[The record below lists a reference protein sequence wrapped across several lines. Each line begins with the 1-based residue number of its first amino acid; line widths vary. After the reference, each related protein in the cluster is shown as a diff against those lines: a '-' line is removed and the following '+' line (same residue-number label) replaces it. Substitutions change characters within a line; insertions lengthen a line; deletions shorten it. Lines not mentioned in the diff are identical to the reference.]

1 MFVRAIMKYLLS
13 LWRGAGKYRKKNIMT
28 KLLLQT
34 LATFAGGALLL
45 GLLLFLPAGTFN
57 YWQAWVLIVVFM
69 ITISVFGVY
78 FSIKDPALIERR
90 KQAGPAAEQSTLQK
104 IVATIAFTGLF
115 ALFVLSALDHRF
127 GWSQVP
133 PLVSWIGDALLVLS
147 FIMFYFV
154 FRVNSYGASNIR
166 VEQNQKVISTGP
178 YALVR
183 HPMYDGALVM
193 VVGIALA
200 LGSWWALALLI
211 ITIPVLVIRIL
222 DEEKVLVKDLPG
234 YTEYEQ
240 KVRYRL
246 VPYLW

>member
-1 MFVRAIMKYLLS
+1 MKNLRVKGLS
-13 LWRGAGKYRKKNIMT
+13 SVIFLVVG
-28 KLLLQT
+28 
-34 LATFAGGALLL
+34 L
-45 GLLLFLPAGTFN
+45 GVLIFLPAWTFN
-57 YWQAWVLIVVFM
+57 YWQAWVFIVVFM

-78 FSIKDPALIERR
+78 FSIKDPALMERR

-115 ALFVLSALDHRF
+115 AVLVLPALDHRF
-127 GWSQVP
+127 GWSSVP

-154 FRVNSYGASNIR
+154 FRANSYGASNIR
-166 VEQNQKVISTGP
+166 VEQNQQVISTGP

-193 VVGIALA
+193 VVGISLA
-200 LGSWWALALLI
+200 LGSWWALALLL

-222 DEEKVLVKDLPG
+222 DEEKVLAKDLPG

-246 VPYLW
+246 MPYLW

>member
-1 MFVRAIMKYLLS
+1 
-13 LWRGAGKYRKKNIMT
+13 MT

-34 LATFAGGALLL
+34 LAAFVVGSLLL

-57 YWQAWVLIVVFM
+57 YWQAWVFLVIFL
-69 ITISVFGVY
+69 ITINVFGVY
-78 FSIKDPALIERR
+78 FSMKDPALMERR

-104 IVATIAFTGLF
+104 IVATLALTGLV
-115 ALFVLSALDHRF
+115 ALFVLSALDRRL

-133 PLVSWIGDALLVLS
+133 PLVSWIGNALLVLS
-147 FIMFYFV
+147 FIIFTLV

-166 VEQNQKVISTGP
+166 VEQDQQVISTGP

-183 HPMYDGALVM
+183 HPMYDGALLM
-193 VVGIALA
+193 VISIPLA
-200 LGSWWALALLI
+200 LGSWWALALLVL
-211 ITIPVLVIRIL
+211 TIPVLIIRIL
-222 DEEKVLVKDLPG
+222 DEEKTLAKDLPG

-240 KVRYRL
+240 QVRYRL

>member
-1 MFVRAIMKYLLS
+1 
-13 LWRGAGKYRKKNIMT
+13 MT
-28 KLLLQT
+28 RLLLQT
-34 LATFAGGALLL
+34 LATLVGGSLFL

-57 YWQAWVLIVVFM
+57 YWQAWVFIVVFM
-69 ITISVFGVY
+69 VTMSVFGIY
-78 FSIKDPALIERR
+78 FSITDPALVERR
-90 KQAGPAAEQSTLQK
+90 KQAGPTAEQSMLQK
-104 IVATIAFTGLF
+104 IVITILFIGLS
-115 ALFVLSALDHRF
+115 ALPVLSALDRRF
-127 GWSQVP
+127 GWSEMP
-133 PLVSWIGDALLVLS
+133 PLVSWIGNALLVLS
-147 FIMFYFV
+147 FIMFTFV
-154 FRVNSYGASNIR
+154 FNVNSYGASTIR
-166 VEQNQKVISTGP
+166 VEQDQKVISTGP

-200 LGSWWALALLI
+200 LGSWWALALLA

-222 DEEKVLVKDLPG
+222 DEEKVLAKDLPG

>member
-1 MFVRAIMKYLLS
+1 
-13 LWRGAGKYRKKNIMT
+13 MT

-34 LATFAGGALLL
+34 LATFVGGTLLL

-57 YWQAWVLIVVFM
+57 YWQAWVFIVVFM

-78 FSIKDPALIERR
+78 FSIKDPALMERR

-115 ALFVLSALDHRF
+115 AVIVLPALDRRF
-127 GWSQVP
+127 GWSSVP

-166 VEQNQKVISTGP
+166 VEPNQQVISSGP

-193 VVGIALA
+193 TISIPLA
-200 LGSWWALALLI
+200 LGSWWALALLL

-222 DEEKVLVKDLPG
+222 DEEKVLAKDLPG

-246 VPYLW
+246 MPYLW